1 MSTCNSYLM
10 TSKSILLLRYQVL
23 YLSTTIIYPPYST
36 VLHHVIDIYISRLD
50 SIGRIKCRSGGG
62 GDGGE
67 WWWSGKVKGAGRGG
81 GGIGS
86 VSWVVPTCAL
96 VDLRVGVGGRAG
108 VTSVTR
114 LVP

>member
-23 YLSTTIIYPPYST
+23 YLSTTIIYPPYFITSST
-36 VLHHVIDIYISRLD
+36 FISLD
-50 SIGRIKCRSGGG
+50 LTRSVELNVGVVVVGTEVSGG
-62 GDGGE
+62 
-67 WWWSGKVKGAGRGG
+67 GRGG